1 MLKYLHVKA
10 ALAETSARSKN
21 NEADDN
27 VDEDTVADVQS
38 MRLASS
44 KRMNWIAHLE
54 EALIKTQATRDVPT
68 RIRDLL
74 KRVKEDVERQ
84 QGRGKRDGG

>member
-1 MLKYLHVKA
+1 MHVKA

-21 NEADDN
+21 NEADDS

-44 KRMNWIAHLE
+44 KRMSWIALLE
-54 EALIKTQATRDVPT
+54 EALTKTQATRDVPT

-74 KRVKEDVERQ
+74 KRVKEDAERQ